1 MSTQAIKTLF
11 ALDDGVEMASMGAS
25 LAVTAPL
32 QIVGFVEGLD
42 ASWRSLEETSPDL
55 LVVVTKTV
63 SEKALYLIASA
74 SKQRTDRPIVVL
86 YDGAA
91 NGFMHRAFEA
101 GADDLVIL
109 PESPDRIQFALEKAV
124 ARKRGTAA
132 LGGQAPMICMLG
144 PKGGTGKTLTACNL
158 SVALALAGK
167 RPVLVD
173 LDLQF
178 GDVGI
183 ALGLSPDR
191 TMYDLVR
198 AGGSLDSEKVES
210 FLTTHSSGLRVLLGP
225 TRPDQA
231 GLVGVEFVRD
241 VLKTL
246 RGSSDVVV
254 VDTPPSFSPEVIAT
268 IDAASHLC
276 MVGALDALS
285 LKDSKLGLE
294 TLDLMG
300 HKGPKVKFVLNRADA
315 GSGISRRDAEAI
327 LGVVPEVFVPDEKEI
342 VRGITEGV
350 PIVMLNE
357 RSVASRAFR
366 DLAKAYIQE
375 FEAVERLASAP
386 EELVGK
392 AKRGR
397 AGLVLGRRR

>member
-276 MVGALDALS
+276 MVGALDALT
-285 LKDSKLGLE
+285 LKASKL
-294 TLDLMG
+294 
-300 HKGPKVKFVLNRADA
+300 
-315 GSGISRRDAEAI
+315 
-327 LGVVPEVFVPDEKEI
+327 
-342 VRGITEGV
+342 
-350 PIVMLNE
+350 
-357 RSVASRAFR
+357 
-366 DLAKAYIQE
+366 
-375 FEAVERLASAP
+375 
-386 EELVGK
+386 EL
-392 AKRGR
+392 
-397 AGLVLGRRR
+397 